1 MNHLSILILF
11 GSFIVPLTMLYA
23 QRKWTK
29 ASNVFNMMSIVSL
42 LIFGNIAAMSI
53 ARIIED
59 RIVFMTSI
67 HAVFLNPIFLL
78 SGAYLG
84 VYFVYR
90 ILLLTIEGFEELRYR
105 AR

>member
-1 MNHLSILILF
+1 MSILILF
-11 GSFIVPLTMLYA
+11 GSFIVPLAMLYA
-23 QRKWTK
+23 QRKWSQ
-29 ASNVFNMMSIVSL
+29 ASNVFNMLSLVSL

-53 ARIIED
+53 AGIIKD

-67 HAVFLNPIFLL
+67 HGVFLNPVFLL

-90 ILLLTIEGFEELRYR
+90 VLLLTIEGFEEQRYR
-105 AR
+105 IR